1 MTSGWQAGALAGG
14 DGWRRLALSLV
25 VAVAFAVG
33 VAALAPSTAGARI
46 YWTNYSDGL
55 LGRADLDGSKQVRDL
70 IDIGGNPAGV
80 AVHGKYVYWTNAY
93 LGTSIGRA
101 TRDGRDVRR
110 SFITGASSPEDVVV
124 HDGHIYWVNRYPTSS
139 IGRADLDGSN
149 VDQEFI
155 TGIKESYGMAIEGRR
170 IYWADYGMNSIGR
183 ANLDGSHVRYNF
195 IREEV
200 ATHPAGPVGIA
211 ANSEHLYWTNL
222 NAKTVARADLNGG
235 HVNHSFLPTAA
246 YPHGIALT
254 DTHVYWVN
262 TYPTNTITRAKL
274 DGSALTWEFMS
285 LGVSPSDVAVAPPEP
300 GHAGRDAKVR
310 CDVSGQKPEVDC
322 TTTFSDPELES
333 ASWRLMSEGKRV
345 ARGEVAL
352 TDTHFELRLD
362 TSLI

>member
-1 MTSGWQAGALAGG
+1 MSSCTTDTS
-14 DGWRRLALSLV
+14 
-25 VAVAFAVG
+25 
-33 VAALAPSTAGARI
+33 T
-46 YWTNYSDGL
+46 
-55 LGRADLDGSKQVRDL
+55 
-70 IDIGGNPAGV
+70 
-80 AVHGKYVYWTNAY
+80 
-93 LGTSIGRA
+93 
-101 TRDGRDVRR
+101 
-110 SFITGASSPEDVVV
+110 
-124 HDGHIYWVNRYPTSS
+124 VNRYPTSR
-139 IGRADLDGSN
+139 GRADLDGSN
-149 VDQEFI
+149 VDQEPWSQGVVRLARSPI
-155 TGIKESYGMAIEGRR
+155 LVPTTGVP
-170 IYWADYGMNSIGR
+170 IGR
-183 ANLDGSHVRYNF
+183 ANPDGSHVRYNF

-274 DGSALTWEFMS
+274 DGSALTWVHE
-285 LGVSPSDVAVAPPEP
+285 LGVSPSDVAVGPPEP

-322 TTTFSDPELES
+322 TTTFSDLELER

-345 ARGEVAL
+345 ARGVVEL
-352 TDTHFELRLD
+352 TPTL
-362 TSLI
+362 TSSCAWTTSWI